1 MEISGTNKL
10 ILPKDIWVKKMKCR
24 CGSSFRRCK
33 WHKNRNGELIY
44 GYQCYNQLNNGSKK
58 IRENAGIST
67 DGYCDMGTIGDWK
80 IDMMAQ
86 KIFQGLY
93 GEQRECI
100 YRSYS
105 VYSKNFKSKEN
116 NSNNQRE
123 VLLTKI
129 EKSKVKLNNLTNM
142 RMEGEISKAEY
153 QEYRQK
159 VADEIETFQKKLKT
173 LVEEEKEPNP
183 ATVKISLD
191 EFTSILI
198 EKMDFNSPIVDRDI
212 IEQFVEK
219 VVPRNTLEFDWYMN
233 LIPHTLGDSMSK
245 EYNDVWTFVINF
257 DEAEKYRKSRGGFLR
272 KNQWKDLMVHVYM

>member
-1 MEISGTNKL
+1 M
-10 ILPKDIWVKKMKCR
+10 
-24 CGSSFRRCK
+24 
-33 WHKNRNGELIY
+33 
-44 GYQCYNQLNNGSKK
+44 
-58 IRENAGIST
+58 
-67 DGYCDMGTIGDWK
+67 
-80 IDMMAQ
+80 
-86 KIFQGLY
+86 
-93 GEQRECI
+93 
-100 YRSYS
+100 
-105 VYSKNFKSKEN
+105 
-116 NSNNQRE
+116 
-123 VLLTKI
+123 LTKI